1 VSTKT
6 FATIK
11 QAEVQARMASARR
24 AKKSRKAALA
34 EQKRVSIFEGFSK
47 GRITN
52 LPQVMRAM
60 ARWA

>member
-6 FATIK
+6 FADIK
-11 QAEVQARMASARR
+11 QAEAQARMASVRRARR
-24 AKKSRKAALA
+24 SRRAALA
-34 EQKRVSIFEGFSK
+34 EQKRVSIFGDFSK

-52 LPQVMRAM
+52 LPQVMQAM